1 MATCSRHAVGPLNI
15 CCNSND
21 WNNNCA
27 CKYCIYERGFLDYE
41 DEVDCS
47 IILISIHHWGQ
58 NPLKTFT
65 TKLEES
71 TGSTIL
77 AGWPDVLLRTIRNG
91 LRTLSC
97 LQLKTSFL
105 NEHSFAGS

>member
-58 NPLKTFT
+58 NPLKTLT
-65 TKLEES
+65 TRGVDWFNNS
-71 TGSTIL
+71 GWL
-77 AGWPDVLLRTIRNG
+77 AGCSVTYD
-91 LRTLSC
+91 
-97 LQLKTSFL
+97 
-105 NEHSFAGS
+105 

>member
-41 DEVDCS
+41 DEVDCF
-47 IILISIHHWGQ
+47 IYIDL
-58 NPLKTFT
+58 NPSLGAESLENFYNKTGGDDWFNN
-65 TKLEES
+65 S
-71 TGSTIL
+71 GWL
-77 AGWPDVLLRTIRNG
+77 AGCSDTYD
-91 LRTLSC
+91 
-97 LQLKTSFL
+97 
-105 NEHSFAGS
+105 